1 MSSKMKSRKLWLSV
15 SAAVLPVVAKA
26 IWPDMDTEVIIM
38 AVLGVVAGI
47 MGISLEDVAKQKVA
61 AVEAASASAK
71 KPSSKK

>member
-1 MSSKMKSRKLWLSV
+1 
-15 SAAVLPVVAKA
+15 
-26 IWPDMDTEVIIM
+26 MDTEVIIM